1 MDTSWS
7 TFHELCQHL
16 DMNYFELCKA
26 IHEGQTL
33 DDICTDRLGKK
44 TYGHETWY
52 SWLEFAK
59 DYSFGKY
66 YYGISKDYEKILQD
80 FKEAN
85 KISITEKP
93 EFRFNYVSESKI
105 PDSIIATVNI
115 TGVHYLPRD
124 KQIEKIKVSKSA
136 LDNLVIEAL
145 KKDKI
150 FKKLNVPVNY
160 LKVTRKTYT
169 QAEELVY
176 YFGWKEI
183 PDDIAQS

>member
-1 MDTSWS
+1 M
-7 TFHELCQHL
+7 
-16 DMNYFELCKA
+16 
-26 IHEGQTL
+26 
-33 DDICTDRLGKK
+33 
-44 TYGHETWY
+44 
-52 SWLEFAK
+52 
-59 DYSFGKY
+59 
-66 YYGISKDYEKILQD
+66 QD

-124 KQIEKIKVSKSA
+124 EQIEKIKASKSA

-145 KKDKI
+145 KNNKV
-150 FKKLNVPVNY
+150 FQKLNVPVNC
-160 LKVTRKTYT
+160 LKLTRKTYT
-169 QAEELVY
+169 QAEELIY

-183 PDDIAQS
+183 PKDTAQAREDQV